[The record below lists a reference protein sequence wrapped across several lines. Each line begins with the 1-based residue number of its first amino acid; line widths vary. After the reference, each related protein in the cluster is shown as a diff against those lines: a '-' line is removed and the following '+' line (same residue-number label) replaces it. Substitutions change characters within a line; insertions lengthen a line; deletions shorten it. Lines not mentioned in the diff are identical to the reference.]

1 MLPIQTGQQLPI
13 QPLKLPE
20 TKQCPDYGALK
31 FAFES
36 LHFCYGNGQIKLPE
50 NEYPPELAH
59 LFTSKEEYAIHF
71 RKYACLYNNLF
82 AFSSIGGNFDVNTK
96 KGIYV
101 LKLHGQIYHNV
112 PSLIPSDAQHRYLQL
127 YFYDGQHEA
136 ENRLAC
142 FPELHKNVI
151 DILMHITQTNPY
163 AKFFRTLKELE
174 INEETKIIIN
184 RNTVLDQRV
193 YNAPASDEVAV
204 IWSKNTSSCHSE
216 SPHIL
221 VIGKSNESHR
231 IMHYY
236 GCYDPLQYPL
246 LFPCGECGWNQGLP
260 RITIGRTQV
269 TNTRQG
275 RTPLNSTDGLLSN
288 DRQVSCR
295 EYYCY
300 KLQSRPNNMLLRAG
314 RCLQQYMVDMYV
326 KIENTRLDFFRKNQ
340 DTIIAELY
348 QGILDTLESG
358 ENCAANVGRRVILP
372 PTFLGGPRDM
382 KKRYLNAMSLEAQ
395 NRPDLVARVFRAK
408 LLSLKKKIMKQH
420 IFGEA
425 ASLIYVV
432 EFQTRGLLHTHFLI
446 ILKPSFRMKCPEDFD
461 KFVSAEIPSESEV
474 HLRKTVLRHMMHGP
488 CGQLNLE
495 CQCMKHKGAMGK
507 CKLSYP
513 MYRRRNSGEAAII
526 RKHKLDN
533 RWVIPYNPYL
543 LALFDCHLN
552 VEVCSTIQAV
562 KYLYKYV
569 YKGHDRVSFNVV
581 QNKGPIPVDEIE
593 QYQSGRWVSPC
604 EAAWR
609 IFGFDLFEM
618 HPPVMP
624 LPIHL
629 PNMQTIQI
637 RPHERLDTIVSTESR
652 TRTPLTEFFRM
663 NEDNGGGDVL
673 YGDFT
678 EKYRWG
684 ASKKTWFRRKN
695 KLIVIGRLAFVA
707 PTEGERYFLRL
718 LLLHVRGLKS
728 FEDLLTVDGY
738 RCCTFQEA
746 ALKLRLLE
754 EDDAVDMCLKEACE
768 IQMPFALRRLFSTV
782 LIFCQP
788 SDLTTLWTKYYKHLS
803 EDFSRQNG
811 KCPDKDRHLT
821 VRAVEQY
828 LEAMGIT
835 LKCFGLEHLAGKIDD
850 EIQRT
855 KDITDA
861 LDAPIPQECIDC
873 QAMLNPAQQG
883 AFNQIIHHVKHK
895 IPGIVLPTTTSG
907 IAASNIP
914 SGRTAHSR
922 FKIYSALLTVLH
934 VLGRSPSGT
943 CTCVALGTIFRYFWS
958 ICVGCGLSVRGTG
971 TMRDTVVFCHPAF
984 LLGPMFIP
992 VSTVYIILINLLC
1005 IVNISYVIYVIIVEF
1020 CLVTFS
1026 NHPGTDSDEE
1036 SMARKEN
1043 VESLE
1048 TLLRDLC
1055 NPHLP
1060 FGGKVVVFGEDFR
1073 QILPVVPHKSQKEV
1087 VDASLVSS
1095 HLWPGLIRFRLV
1107 ENIRARQ
1114 EPNFSNFLLA
1124 LGNGELQ
1131 YEDHGFV
1138 ELPGNIVRSTE
1149 NAAVDPLIEI
1159 TSTIFDEPQQG
1170 TSNPEIFTTRAI
1182 LTPMN
1187 EDVDALN
1194 SVLIEKFPGNAN
1206 SYKSFDTMLDDNCN
1220 VYPAEFISKL
1230 CPGEMSPYDLVLKEN
1245 FPVILLRN
1253 ILPSFGL
1260 CNGTRL
1266 VCSRF
1271 FPNLID
1277 CNITTGHHKG
1287 EHVFIPRVKL
1297 RPSASNGYPF
1307 QFQRKQFPIKLSFAM
1322 TINKSQGQTLNQVA
1336 VYLPQPCFSP
1346 GQLYMALSRARKAAQ
1361 VSVFAA
1367 KNSNGLPQTYAK
1379 NVVSYEVLRL
1389 AKIL

>member
-1 MLPIQTGQQLPI
+1 MLPAQTGQPSPV
-13 QPLKLPE
+13 QPLKLPD
-20 TKQCPDYGALK
+20 TKQCPDCGALK

-36 LHFCYGNGQIKLPE
+36 LHFCCGNGQIKLPE
-50 NEYPPELAH
+50 NEYTRELVH
-59 LFTSKEEYAIHF
+59 LFTSKEEYAINF
-71 RKYACLYNNLF
+71 RKYARLYNNIF

-101 LKLHGQIYHNV
+101 FKLHGQIYHNV
-112 PSLIPSDAQHRYLQL
+112 PSLIPSDAQPRYLQL
-127 YFYDGQHEA
+127 YFYD
-136 ENRLAC
+136 
-142 FPELHKNVI
+142 ELHKNVI

-163 AKFFRTLKELE
+163 AKFFGT
-174 INEETKIIIN
+174 
-184 RNTVLDQRV
+184 
-193 YNAPASDEVAV
+193 
-204 IWSKNTSSCHSE
+204 HSE

-221 VIGKSNESHR
+221 VTGKSNESHR
-231 IMHYY
+231 IMNYY

-246 LFPCGECGWNQGLP
+246 LFPRGECGWNQGLP
-260 RITIGRTQV
+260 KITIGRTQV

-275 RTPLNSTDGLLSN
+275 RTPLSELQSAEEVVHEEARNSADGLLSN
-288 DRQVSCR
+288 DKQVSCR
-295 EYYCY
+295 EYYYY
-300 KLQSRPNNMLLRAG
+300 KLQSRPNNMLLRVG

-340 DTIIAELY
+340 DTIRAKLY
-348 QGILDTLESG
+348 QGILDTFESG

-372 PTFLGGPRDM
+372 PTFIGGPRDM
-382 KKRYLNAMSLEAQ
+382 KKRYLNAMSLVQKYGKLDLFITMTCNAAWPEIKEQLSAGEEAQ
-395 NRPDLVARVFRAK
+395 NRPELVAR
-408 LLSLKKKIMKQH
+408 IMEQH
-420 IFGEA
+420 IFGEVA
-425 ASLIYVV
+425 ALIYVV
-432 EFQTRGLLHTHFLI
+432 EFQKRGLSHAHFLI

-474 HLRKTVLRHMMHGP
+474 HLRKAVLRHMMHGP
-488 CGQLNLE
+488 CGQLNPE
-495 CQCMKHKGAMGK
+495 CQCMKHKSAMRK
-507 CKLSYP
+507 CKYGYPKKFMDNTSNNSEGYP

-533 RWVIPYNPYL
+533 RWVIPYNLYL

-552 VEVCSTIQAV
+552 VEVYSTIQAV

-581 QNKGPIPVDEIE
+581 QNKGLTPIDEIE

-609 IFGFDLFEM
+609 IFEFDLFEM

-624 LPIHL
+624 LPIYL
-629 PNMQTIQI
+629 PNMQIIQI

-663 NEDNGGGDVL
+663 NKDNGGGNIL

-678 EKYRWG
+678 EKYRWDT
-684 ASKKTWFRRKN
+684 SQKTWFRRKN
-695 KLIVIGRLAFVA
+695 KLIVIGRLVFVA
-707 PTEGERYFLRL
+707 PAEGERYFLRL
-718 LLLHVRGLKS
+718 LLLHVRGPKS

-738 RCCTFQEA
+738 KCCTFQEV

-788 SDLTTLWTKYYKHLS
+788 SDPKILWTKYYKHLS
-803 EDFSRQNG
+803 EDFRHQNG
-811 KCPDKDRHLT
+811 KCPDKVRHLT

-828 LEAMGIT
+828 LEAMGKT
-835 LKCFGLEHLAGKIDD
+835 LKCTGK
-850 EIQRT
+850 T
-855 KDITDA
+855 FLYNA
-861 LDAPIPQECIDC
+861 LYVEVRL
-873 QAMLNPAQQG
+873 MG
-883 AFNQIIHHVKHK
+883 K
-895 IPGIVLPTTTSG
+895 IVLPTATSG
-907 IAASNIP
+907 ITASNIP
-914 SGRTAHSR
+914 SGKTARSR
-922 FKIYSALLTVLH
+922 FKIPIDLESSLSCDVPKQGSLAALIRETDL
-934 VLGRSPSGT
+934 
-943 CTCVALGTIFRYFWS
+943 
-958 ICVGCGLSVRGTG
+958 
-971 TMRDTVVFCHPAF
+971 
-984 LLGPMFIP
+984 
-992 VSTVYIILINLLC
+992 IIW
-1005 IVNISYVIYVIIVEF
+1005 
-1020 CLVTFS
+1020 
-1026 NHPGTDSDEE
+1026 DEA

-1060 FGGKVVVFGEDFR
+1060 FGGK
-1073 QILPVVPHKSQKEV
+1073 SQKEV

-1095 HLWPGLIRFRLV
+1095 HLWLRLIRFRLV

-1114 EPNFSNFLLA
+1114 DPVFANFLLA

-1131 YEDHGFV
+1131 HEDHGFV
-1138 ELPGNIVRSTE
+1138 ELPGNIVRSTK
-1149 NAAVDPLIEI
+1149 NVAVDPLIQI
-1159 TSTIFDEPQQG
+1159 TSIIFDELQQG

-1182 LTPMN
+1182 LTPIN

-1194 SVLIEKFPGNAN
+1194 SVLMEKFPGNAIC
-1206 SYKSFDTMLDDNCN
+1206 YKSFDTMLDDNCN
-1220 VYPAEFISKL
+1220 VYPAEFINKL
-1230 CPGEMSPYDLVLKEN
+1230 CTGGMSPHDLVLKEN
-1245 FPVILLRN
+1245 CPVIL
-1253 ILPSFGL
+1253 I
-1260 CNGTRL
+1260 
-1266 VCSRF
+1266 VCSHF

-1277 CNITTGHHKG
+1277 CIITTGHHKG
-1287 EHVFIPRVKL
+1287 EHVIIPRVKI

-1307 QFQRKQFPIKLSFAM
+1307 HFTM

-1346 GQLYMALSRARKAAQ
+1346 GQLYVALSRARKAAQ

-1389 AKIL
+1389 AGIL